1 MKYGEHLKA
10 NISPE
15 YGKLAYLNYNEL
27 DDCIRELAADA
38 PSRYVTYCD
47 AVKIGCEWFWNF
59 RCHSIETPET
69 VDSFTSTLPALEYSI
84 LPSVRSRPP
93 TLQNQIQLSMLLY
106 RSSRLLLNLDLFSS
120 NWWFCTLLYV
130 SLAL

>member
-47 AVKIGCEWFWNF
+47 AVKTGCEWFWNF
-59 RCHSIETPET
+59 RCHI
-69 VDSFTSTLPALEYSI
+69 A
-84 LPSVRSRPP
+84 VRHPKP
-93 TLQNQIQLSMLLY
+93 LI
-106 RSSRLLLNLDLFSS
+106 LLLVRFLRWDL
-120 NWWFCTLLYV
+120 
-130 SLAL
+130 